1 MKILH
6 IRHRWAAVLNLLVLA
21 CVIAGLPLGSRAIT
35 KQDADK
41 AYKVGN
47 YQQAITDYRDLL
59 RRGVSAD
66 LYYNLGNA
74 YFRTDSLTQAIL
86 AYERASLLSPG
97 DEDIRFNLQ
106 FARSK
111 TIDKITPQ
119 SEMFFVS
126 WYKSMVNFTSVD
138 RWAKVGIGAIVLA
151 LLLMLAYLFAPQ
163 IAVRKVG
170 FFGSLVFVLVFV
182 FSWLFA
188 WQQKTSLEHRSGA
201 IVTAPSVSVK
211 DTPVKNSADDFV
223 LHEGTRVE
231 ITDKGMRGWC
241 AIRVADGREGWVPAD
256 QLEQI

>member
-21 CVIAGLPLGSRAIT
+21 CVIAGLPLESRAIT

-47 YQQAITDYRDLL
+47 YQQAITDYRDML

-138 RWAKVGIGAIVLA
+138 RWARWA
-151 LLLMLAYLFAPQ
+151 L
-163 IAVRKVG
+163 V
-170 FFGSLVFVLVFV
+170 
-182 FSWLFA
+182 
-188 WQQKTSLEHRSGA
+188 
-201 IVTAPSVSVK
+201 PSCW
-211 DTPVKNSADDFV
+211 P
-223 LHEGTRVE
+223 
-231 ITDKGMRGWC
+231 C
-241 AIRVADGREGWVPAD
+241 C
-256 QLEQI
+256 

>member
-1 MKILH
+1 M
-6 IRHRWAAVLNLLVLA
+6 
-21 CVIAGLPLGSRAIT
+21 
-35 KQDADK
+35 
-41 AYKVGN
+41 
-47 YQQAITDYRDLL
+47 
-59 RRGVSAD
+59 
-66 LYYNLGNA
+66 
-74 YFRTDSLTQAIL
+74 
-86 AYERASLLSPG
+86 
-97 DEDIRFNLQ
+97 
-106 FARSK
+106 
-111 TIDKITPQ
+111 
-119 SEMFFVS
+119 
-126 WYKSMVNFTSVD
+126 
-138 RWAKVGIGAIVLA
+138 GIGAIVLA

-241 AIRVADGREGWVPAD
+241 AIPKDKA
-256 QLEQI
+256 